1 MVLND
6 EQIGLANA
14 LVRLEQKKLTQG
26 DKNLLKEYVGED
38 ADKLFEILHKLI
50 ELYKEEKDPVKTI
63 VSKYTNIGFDE
74 VLKSE
79 FFKDYLTYY
88 LGSRDMSEHERL
100 VALKKISS
108 ANEACPLNSLKCGI
122 YLSLLRMLVL
132 SPGVEKD
139 DKFISEIL
147 TKVNNMSEE
156 DRRNARIIY

>member
-1 MVLND
+1 MVLD
-6 EQIGLANA
+6 DKQIELANA

-63 VSKYTNIGFDE
+63 VSKYNNIGFDA
-74 VLKSE
+74 VLDSE

-88 LGSRDMSEHERL
+88 LNSEKLSEHERL
-100 VALKKISS
+100 VALKKVASVN
-108 ANEACPLNSLKCGI
+108 ADCPLSSLKSGI

-132 SPGVEKD
+132 SGGVEKD
-139 DKFISEIL
+139 KGFISEIL
-147 TKVNNMSEE
+147 TKVNSMSEE
-156 DRRNARIIY
+156 EKRNARIIY